1 MVNIKNKII
10 KTKINSFL
18 ERNELVLFYH
28 YSNLNT
34 KHWNILK
41 AEIYKITPVDL
52 MMAKNK
58 IVQKAIVGTKNSLEY
73 ADSLSFCIKDSKK
86 KLPLSVHHNWSPP
99 ISCGGLLEG
108 QHYVPSS
115 SSEESCLAPEHPREM
130 AFIEGDGYTSQLK
143 NTENVKKQIK
153 TLFTENGDLQTE
165 IKNYKLCGRK
175 VVKKNSFFSKCYSLL
190 QGPTLLIGCKSIKQM
205 FYFTQLLNK
214 KNDFLLLGGFYQKQ
228 VINHIDVHRL
238 VHLEHQIY
246 EKLLQKMQNPLHPI
260 ILLKKQF
267 HFYFLY
273 YYQQK
278 LIYILK
284 NKVTK

>member
-41 AEIYKITPVDL
+41 AEIYKVTPVEI

-58 IVQKAIVGTKNSLEY
+58 IVQKAIVGTENSISH
-73 ADSLSFCIKDSKK
+73 ADSLSFCTKDSIK
-86 KLPLSVHHNWSPP
+86 KLSPSVHHNLSPP
-99 ISCGGLLEG
+99 TTSGGLVEG
-108 QHYVPSS
+108 QHYVPSFS
-115 SSEESCLAPEHPREM
+115 CEESCLAPDHPREM
-130 AFIEGDGYTSQLK
+130 TFIEGAPRTSQLK
-143 NTENVKKQIK
+143 NTEKVKSQIK
-153 TLFTENGDLQTE
+153 TLFTENCDLQTE
-165 IKNYKLCGRK
+165 SKKYKLCGSK

-214 KNDFLLLGGFYQKQ
+214 RNNFLLLGGFYQKQ

-267 HFYFLY
+267 HFYFLH

-278 LIYILK
+278 LICILK